1 MTTFLPAR
9 HIKNVAAAA
18 ARNWMKRVGKL
29 RKIGLRAT
37 VLTLAL
43 ILLASPAF
51 AAKLLVPVGQAVGL
65 ELSGGGITVV
75 EAEAGSPGGKAGL
88 LPGDIISEV
97 DGSPVAAPED
107 LLKALSAGDGA
118 VALTIRRGK
127 DTLSLSAE
135 PAGASRRLGI
145 TVRKGMAG
153 IGTITYYDPA
163 TGCLGA
169 LGHGVSDPTGTLLPL
184 ESGMV
189 LQARVA
195 DVEKGKIGAPGRL
208 RGEFAPTQ
216 VLGELTKNTPCG
228 VFGRSKTGWPGLA
241 LPVAEPEEVQVG
253 PATILS
259 NVSGT
264 EVQEYSVEILKIYP
278 GERACGRN
286 LLLHVTDPRLL
297 EATGGIVQGQ
307 SGSPIVQN
315 GRFVGAVTHVL
326 VNDPTMGYGIFLE
339 NMLAAA

>member
-1 MTTFLPAR
+1 MA
-9 HIKNVAAAA
+9 
-18 ARNWMKRVGKL
+18 
-29 RKIGLRAT
+29 
-37 VLTLAL
+37 LTLV
-43 ILLASPAF
+43 LLASPAF

-65 ELSGGGITVV
+65 ELQGGGVTVV
-75 EAEAGSPGGKAGL
+75 EVAPGSPGEKAGL
-88 LPGDIISEV
+88 QPGDILSEA
-97 DGSPVAAPED
+97 GGRTLATPEA
-107 LLKALSAGDGA
+107 LVRALSDGTGPLS
-118 VALTIRRGK
+118 LTVRRGK
-127 DTLSLSAE
+127 NTLTLRAD
-135 PAGASRRLGI
+135 PASGSRRLGI

-163 TGCLGA
+163 TGRFGA
-169 LGHGVSDPTGTLLPL
+169 LGHGVSDPGGTLLPL
-184 ESGMV
+184 ESGTV
-189 LQARVA
+189 LQASVA
-195 DVEKGKIGAPGRL
+195 DVEKGKIGTPGRL
-208 RGEFAPTQ
+208 RGEFSPAQ

-228 VFGRSKTGWPGLA
+228 VFGKSKAGWPGLA

-264 EVQEYSVEILKIYP
+264 EVREYSVEILKIYP
-278 GERACGRN
+278 GERSCGRN

-326 VNDPTMGYGIFLE
+326 VNDPTMGYGIFLKT
-339 NMLAAA
+339 MLDAA